1 MFITSAISL
10 SGAKKQTNLV
20 KTGKMATTNLMANSI
35 SPQTLAAKLR
45 DFYTL
50 TKPEVNLLILM
61 TTSAGYYLASRGP
74 FRIAGLVNTLVGT
87 LLVASGTATL
97 NQWMERVWDG
107 QMRRTAN
114 RPLPSGRL
122 SSREAFVFG
131 MLLSVAGGLY
141 LAITVNL
148 LSAFLAVSTLL
159 SYLLVYTPLKRK
171 TPLCTLLGAFPGAM
185 PTLIGWAGASA
196 GIDRHAWY
204 LFSILFLWQFPH
216 FLAIALMY
224 RDDYERAGYKM
235 LPDFDLDFRFT
246 RAEIAGF
253 AVILVI
259 ATMLPL
265 VDRAGLWYWTGMCL
279 SGAFLLYYVGKLMVS
294 GSKVLASRL
303 LHASV
308 LYLPVVLG
316 IMVIWKA

>member
-1 MFITSAISL
+1 M
-10 SGAKKQTNLV
+10 
-20 KTGKMATTNLMANSI
+20 MTTAASI
-35 SPQTLAAKLR
+35 PALKSKLR
-45 DFYTL
+45 DYYTL

-74 FRIAGLVNTLVGT
+74 FRIVGLINTLVGT

-107 QMRRTAN
+107 KMRRTAN

-122 SSREAFVFG
+122 SSREALVFG
-131 MLLSVAGGLY
+131 LLLSVTGGLY
-141 LAITVNL
+141 LLVAVNA
-148 LSAFLAVSTLL
+148 LSAALAVSTLL

-196 GIDRHAWY
+196 AINRQAWF
-204 LFSILFLWQFPH
+204 LFAILFLWQFPH

-224 RDDYERAGYKM
+224 REDYSRAGYHM
-235 LPDFDLDFRFT
+235 LPDFDRDSRFT
-246 RAEIAGF
+246 HAEIIGF
-253 AVILVI
+253 SVLCVL
-259 ATMLPL
+259 ATMLPIMN
-265 VDRAGLWYWTGMCL
+265 RAGWLYGVGMGVA
-279 SGAFLLYYVGKLMVS
+279 GAFLLYHSGKLATS
-294 GSKVLASRL
+294 SAKGLPGRL

-308 LYLPVVLG
+308 LYLPVVLV
-316 IMVIWKA
+316 IMVAAKR